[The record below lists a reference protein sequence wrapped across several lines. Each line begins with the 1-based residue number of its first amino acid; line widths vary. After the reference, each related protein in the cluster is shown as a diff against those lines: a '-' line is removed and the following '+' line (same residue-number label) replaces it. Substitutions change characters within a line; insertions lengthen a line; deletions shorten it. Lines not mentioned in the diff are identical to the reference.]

1 MVGGTR
7 VGTLLAVRTTSV
19 EDTMLLAASNYPL
32 LDLFWTTLIV
42 FGWILWFW
50 LLIRVFGDVFSR
62 QDIGGGAKTGWVLL
76 TLFVPFVGVL
86 VYLISQG
93 RCMQERAESRA
104 REQRAATDAYIKSVA
119 SDADTTQ
126 MTKARDLLQ
135 SGAITTDEFDRMV
148 GNVRT

>member
-1 MVGGTR
+1 
-7 VGTLLAVRTTSV
+7 
-19 EDTMLLAASNYPL
+19 MLLAASNYPL
-32 LDLFWTTLIV
+32 LDLFWTTFVI

-62 QDIGGGAKTGWVLL
+62 QDIGGGAKTGWVIF
-76 TLFVPFVGVL
+76 TLFLPFIGVL

-93 RCMQERAESRA
+93 RSMQERAERA
-104 REQRAATDAYIKSVA
+104 VQDQRAATDAYIRSVA
-119 SDADTTQ
+119 SDAESTQ
-126 MTKARDLLQ
+126 MSKARDLLQ